1 MAVTRTKR
9 KMTMLK
15 VMRVMV
21 GLAAGPKLEA
31 TVPRLPRRDRTD
43 PDTGE

>member
-1 MAVTRTKR
+1 MVLTV
-9 KMTMLK
+9 LK
-15 VMRVMV
+15 TMRVMV